1 MAQGI
6 FVLQCKGQGI
16 AKKEMSFDELKK
28 WIDEEINFWSTMS
41 GLDSN
46 IILNNTNYG
55 NPQIVQTYRN
65 TLTAIKAGLQN
76 NNDVSALEDFL
87 SKAGDLRAV
96 LAHGGIG
103 EQLRQLVDAN
113 DQVVAQRLA
122 LIMSTGIVAV
132 RDEVRREL
140 ATVAAI
146 LKYNP
151 FMLTTADT
159 VSAKAAMN
167 RSQVIEQQMNKAQGA
182 FDTAIAGAL
191 KSFDDYSTAK
201 TQELDDL
208 HTQYETHLLLQG
220 PSRHWQRIAE
230 SSWRYAAGAFGLFI
244 FMLLI
249 PAVAIACNWA
259 SISSYIDHVVEISKG
274 GISLA
279 AVIVFTVPVLAY
291 GWLLKHVSRIFTQN
305 LMINADAEH
314 RRVLAVTFLGLARR
328 KSVGMLE
335 QDRALILN
343 ALFRPSPTSPQD
355 DGPPSGLLELFKK

>member
-1 MAQGI
+1 M
-6 FVLQCKGQGI
+6 
-16 AKKEMSFDELKK
+16 
-28 WIDEEINFWSTMS
+28 
-41 GLDSN
+41 
-46 IILNNTNYG
+46 
-55 NPQIVQTYRN
+55 
-65 TLTAIKAGLQN
+65 
-76 NNDVSALEDFL
+76 
-87 SKAGDLRAV
+87 
-96 LAHGGIG
+96 
-103 EQLRQLVDAN
+103 DAN

-279 AVIVFTVPVLAY
+279 AVIVFYSPGPSVWLAAETRQPDFHSELDDQRRCRTSSRVGCYLPGSGAAQICRNAGAGPRTDFKCVVP
-291 GWLLKHVSRIFTQN
+291 SITN
-305 LMINADAEH
+305 
-314 RRVLAVTFLGLARR
+314 
-328 KSVGMLE
+328 
-335 QDRALILN
+335 
-343 ALFRPSPTSPQD
+343 
-355 DGPPSGLLELFKK
+355 